1 MHFNRAT
8 ALKNRP
14 IVSCK
19 SLIEI
24 CAYNW
29 LLFCALAILA
39 CYWFESECSLEGYF
53 AWNTA
58 PQQNVPPF
66 FNNIIV
72 EIPSFGKMI
81 NTALWTR
88 ICYEFVSVR
97 NQIAGLRNLT
107 ILYVCTFPKKQFYLT
122 CPPEKD
128 TVAQE
133 HIHSLKATPSCYQK
147 TVRAARLARVASQG
161 TRKRYSAR
169 CIFCYHRVLQ

>member
-66 FNNIIV
+66 FNNITV

-97 NQIAGLRNLT
+97 SQIAGLRNLT
-107 ILYVCTFPKKQFYLT
+107 VLYVCTFPKKQFYLT

-128 TVAQE
+128 TVTQE
-133 HIHSLKATPSCYQK
+133 HIHSLKGYSFMLSINSKSSQASKSCFPRNK
-147 TVRAARLARVASQG
+147 EEV
-161 TRKRYSAR
+161 
-169 CIFCYHRVLQ
+169 FCTLHFLLP